1 MSLNFC
7 PPRFCQNR
15 KHLRTDAEADGPQAR
30 QAASDRRRPRRRT
43 LAVGRWNTPK
53 ISTMLLP
60 NCVPPNL
67 CFSTATR
74 SVRVRVAQL
83 AANPPRRPLDEN
95 GANALRGYAA
105 PEYACLGALVL
116 AYGINPPTLARVPV
130 SAISPEGRLENLAPS
145 TPVAPL
151 LLAQRLQRAWD
162 GSQETDP
169 LFSSGYGN
177 LPIGTTRPPPALESS
192 IHQRFRA
199 IGRDTGLFTPARW
212 IRHVEVSP
220 VRRAAVYGITIHPLS
235 SDTVG

>member
-1 MSLNFC
+1 MV
-7 PPRFCQNR
+7 R
-15 KHLRTDAEADGPQAR
+15 KLG
-30 QAASDRRRPRRRT
+30 RRRATDVDLAAELSPLGGGTRRE
-43 LAVGRWNTPK
+43 

-60 NCVPPNL
+60 NCVPPNP

-162 GSQETDP
+162 GSQEDRSRCSQVATATYP
-169 LFSSGYGN
+169 SE
-177 LPIGTTRPPPALESS
+177 RPAP
-192 IHQRFRA
+192 HQRLNLQFINGSVQSAATR
-199 IGRDTGLFTPARW
+199 GSSPQRGGSE
-212 IRHVEVSP
+212 HVEVSP
-220 VRRAAVYGITIHPLS
+220 VRRAAVYGITIHP
-235 SDTVG
+235 T